1 MYSCRRWRCLLS
13 IVNTRRNTIK
23 NIPWILANI
32 LAFNEH
38 PWKEPKM
45 LPILALLFFD
55 GEDTCA
61 VPPTEVVPA
70 FFASPAIGI
79 QSGQITGVIHQFS
92 NHIEC
97 GQPLV
102 ARDLPDL
109 GRPPANSPPPRIFPT
124 DHRVQLHH
132 ALPLAKTHL

>member
-1 MYSCRRWRCLLS
+1 
-13 IVNTRRNTIK
+13 
-23 NIPWILANI
+23 
-32 LAFNEH
+32 
-38 PWKEPKM
+38 M

-102 ARDLPDL
+102 ARE
-109 GRPPANSPPPRIFPT
+109 PAQPARFGTTARQFTATTNIS
-124 DHRVQLHH
+124 D
-132 ALPLAKTHL
+132 